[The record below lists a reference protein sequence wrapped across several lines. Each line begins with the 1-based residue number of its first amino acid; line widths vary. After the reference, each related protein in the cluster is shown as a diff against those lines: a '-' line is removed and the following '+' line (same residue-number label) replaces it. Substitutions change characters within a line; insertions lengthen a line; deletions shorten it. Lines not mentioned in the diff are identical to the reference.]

1 LTLRFFLSS
10 SRSLASRSEEKK
22 SRLESASVISS
33 TITKLGSAKL
43 ALNKGSKERKDKTR
57 AFALWL
63 RKALKL

>member
-1 LTLRFFLSS
+1 
-10 SRSLASRSEEKK
+10 LASRSEEKK